1 MGPDR
6 SHPIT
11 IDRFCQIFALTS
23 AEMRWRKIDTF
34 DLRIT
39 HGSDDWSMPRFGI
52 KRIVDDGYA
61 IILADDRIKDDFDNI
76 NPDHIKPRLIDLICQ
91 LSGGPC
97 IYKGRPMAAAHEGL
111 DLTQAKFNALA
122 EDMQT
127 GMQNLGIPYWTQN
140 RLMALLAP
148 MQRDIVRE

>member
-1 MGPDR
+1 MPPRMARRRLASAILAACIAMTAPALAADTLYDR
-6 SHPIT
+6 LGG
-11 IDRFCQIFALTS
+11 R
-23 AEMRWRKIDTF
+23 E
-34 DLRIT
+34 
-39 HGSDDWSMPRFGI
+39 GI